1 MSAST
6 GRPRKDGVRGEG
18 PQGEAG
24 TKVLHHRLTGK
35 GRSHCLCLL
44 SRQGLWG
51 HKLVRPGANS
61 TAGYERRTLPCQ
73 AWAPA
78 LLVAPH
84 RPAQACPVHATT
96 DSRKTAGQGSRMPAG
111 PPTANGFKQTPGGAS
126 GGPPAHACPP
136 ILSDDPGSPTVLRA
150 VWGQAPLPG
159 ARSTGTGASCFRPHY
174 SAGKE
179 EPPFSRRRNG
189 EEGGK
194 ESQETLCVVGKL
206 LAQGGWAAGAL
217 RPEGRNQQSW
227 EGTVLPWAPALTAS
241 GLRSTRNLPTA
252 DTPVPAPDL
261 LELSDWLSSVRCP
274 IGQSAEGQP
283 PGHRSNLWL
292 PSPRVRCPPSSN
304 PRPPLA

>member
-61 TAGYERRTLPCQ
+61 TAGYGRRTLPCQ

-96 DSRKTAGQGSRMPAG
+96 DSRKTAGQVSRMPAG

-179 EPPFSRRRNG
+179 EPWFSRRRNG
-189 EEGGK
+189 EGG
-194 ESQETLCVVGKL
+194 E
-206 LAQGGWAAGAL
+206 
-217 RPEGRNQQSW
+217 
-227 EGTVLPWAPALTAS
+227 
-241 GLRSTRNLPTA
+241 RNLKRRFVLWGNSWPREA
-252 DTPVPAPDL
+252 GPQAPYVQRA
-261 LELSDWLSSVRCP
+261 ETSSPGRALCCP
-274 IGQSAEGQP
+274 GLQRSPP
-283 PGHRSNLWL
+283 PGSAPHATFPLRTHLSLL
-292 PSPRVRCPPSSN
+292 PIF
-304 PRPPLA
+304 